1 MDNEN
6 NDLMETSQAVR
17 PVKKVILKRKP
28 VVKREPKVA
37 PKAEEIATAR
47 PVEQA
52 TYDLF
57 AEPVATQP
65 VEKVAVE
72 KPVAEH
78 IAERVSVELKS
89 NEQSPNAQPANGQSA
104 ADQSVEGQ
112 TVAEQPP
119 KKKRGRKSKAEKLA
133 MAAAEAA
140 KAALAQE
147 QSQSNEEA
155 SAGVDAKDSSKEGDA
170 PEERKTEPSMDSHE
184 ESNGSDAS
192 GDSRQEHD
200 RQEQRFEQR
209 QKFNKNQQNP
219 RNSNQNQKGKRFD
232 QNQKYQNQKQDQR
245 NGQKKG
251 LTMDDVSIPSAEYQ
265 EHLSHRMLVSDLSQV
280 PMAELKER
288 LSQMTGNSIE
298 DYAEYKK
305 QEIIVDIIRTFSQKE
320 GVVYTIGTLEILSD
334 GYGFLRSPLNSYLP
348 GPEDVYVSPAIIKF
362 LNLRTGDTIEGQIR
376 NPKESERFF
385 ALARIATVNGDAP
398 IVAKTRTSFDNLV
411 PLYPDQRI
419 NLETERK
426 DNDVSMRIIN
436 LFCPIGKGQRAL
448 ITAPPR
454 TGKTVLLQ
462 QIANA
467 ITTNHPEIKLMVLL
481 VDERPEEVTDM
492 RRNVKGE
499 VIASTFDEQATR
511 HVTVAEMVIE
521 KAKRLVEHKQDVVI
535 LLDSI
540 TRLARAYNQTVPASG
555 KILSG
560 GVDSNALHKP
570 KRFFGAARNIE
581 NGGSLTII
589 ASALIETGSR
599 MDEVIFE
606 EFKGTGN
613 SEIVLDRRMADR
625 RLYPAINIKK
635 SGTRREDLLLD
646 KDEAARIWILRNA
659 INGLEDLEMT
669 EFLIDKMRK
678 TKNNE
683 AFLRSMNTGTVPAF

>member
-6 NDLMETSQAVR
+6 AV
-17 PVKKVILKRKP
+17 VTEEAAQGAKKLVIKRKP
-28 VVKREPKVA
+28 VAKKTVKIQKVSEPEVKTVEEKQEAAVVEAA
-37 PKAEEIATAR
+37 PAASDQAEPSKKRRGRPAKQKKTEDKKEKEPQEKAETVTVEPEKKEDVKAEQEKTEQAPQEAEAATKAEEQGAEGQNDHRFNRNQQRNQKNKNRIFDNKFNGGKQEQQQRNNNNQKKALTMEELSITAEEYAEHLNHRILIGDLVTR
-47 PVEQA
+47 PV
-52 TYDLF
+52 D
-57 AEPVATQP
+57 
-65 VEKVAVE
+65 
-72 KPVAEH
+72 
-78 IAERVSVELKS
+78 
-89 NEQSPNAQPANGQSA
+89 
-104 ADQSVEGQ
+104 
-112 TVAEQPP
+112 
-119 KKKRGRKSKAEKLA
+119 
-133 MAAAEAA
+133 
-140 KAALAQE
+140 
-147 QSQSNEEA
+147 
-155 SAGVDAKDSSKEGDA
+155 
-170 PEERKTEPSMDSHE
+170 
-184 ESNGSDAS
+184 
-192 GDSRQEHD
+192 
-200 RQEQRFEQR
+200 
-209 QKFNKNQQNP
+209 
-219 RNSNQNQKGKRFD
+219 
-232 QNQKYQNQKQDQR
+232 
-245 NGQKKG
+245 
-251 LTMDDVSIPSAEYQ
+251 
-265 EHLSHRMLVSDLSQV
+265 
-280 PMAELKER
+280 ELKER
-288 LSQMTGNSIE
+288 LAEMAGTTVD
-298 DYAEYKK
+298 DYLEYKK
-305 QEIIVDIIRTFSQKE
+305 QEVVVELLKTFSRNG
-320 GVVYTIGTLEILSD
+320 GVIYATGTLEILSD
-334 GYGFLRSPLNSYLP
+334 GYGFLRSPLNSYLS
-348 GPEDVYVSPAIIKF
+348 GPEDVYVAPGIIKF
-362 LNLRTGDTIEGQIR
+362 LNLKTGDTIEGMMR
-376 NPKESERFF
+376 TPKDNERFF
-385 ALARIATVNGDAP
+385 AIARIATVNGDAP
-398 IVAKTRTSFDNLV
+398 IVAKTRTSFDNLI
-411 PLYPDQRI
+411 PLYPDERI
-419 NLETERK
+419 NLETERT

-454 TGKTVLLQ
+454 TGKTILLQ
-462 QIANA
+462 QIANS

-492 RRNVKGE
+492 RRNVRGE

-521 KAKRLVEHKQDVVI
+521 KAKRLVEHGKDVVI

-635 SGTRREDLLLD
+635 SGTRREDLILS

-659 INGLEDLEMT
+659 INDLEDLEMT

-683 AFLRSMNTGTVPAF
+683 AFLRSMNMGTVPTF

>member
-1 MDNEN
+1 M
-6 NDLMETSQAVR
+6 
-17 PVKKVILKRKP
+17 
-28 VVKREPKVA
+28 
-37 PKAEEIATAR
+37 
-47 PVEQA
+47 
-52 TYDLF
+52 
-57 AEPVATQP
+57 
-65 VEKVAVE
+65 
-72 KPVAEH
+72 
-78 IAERVSVELKS
+78 
-89 NEQSPNAQPANGQSA
+89 
-104 ADQSVEGQ
+104 
-112 TVAEQPP
+112 
-119 KKKRGRKSKAEKLA
+119 
-133 MAAAEAA
+133 
-140 KAALAQE
+140 
-147 QSQSNEEA
+147 
-155 SAGVDAKDSSKEGDA
+155 
-170 PEERKTEPSMDSHE
+170 
-184 ESNGSDAS
+184 
-192 GDSRQEHD
+192 
-200 RQEQRFEQR
+200 
-209 QKFNKNQQNP
+209 
-219 RNSNQNQKGKRFD
+219 
-232 QNQKYQNQKQDQR
+232 
-245 NGQKKG
+245 
-251 LTMDDVSIPSAEYQ
+251 
-265 EHLSHRMLVSDLSQV
+265 
-280 PMAELKER
+280 
-288 LSQMTGNSIE
+288 
-298 DYAEYKK
+298 
-305 QEIIVDIIRTFSQKE
+305 
-320 GVVYTIGTLEILSD
+320 
-334 GYGFLRSPLNSYLP
+334 
-348 GPEDVYVSPAIIKF
+348 
-362 LNLRTGDTIEGQIR
+362 
-376 NPKESERFF
+376 
-385 ALARIATVNGDAP
+385 NGDAP

>member
-1 MDNEN
+1 MDE
-6 NDLMETSQAVR
+6 EKKEAVHAVR
-17 PVKKVILKRKP
+17 KVVLKRKP
-28 VVKREPKVA
+28 IIKAEAKLAVKAEEEPKKEA
-37 PKAEEIATAR
+37 IPIAQEEPKAEAKELIQEEAPKKKKPGRKPKNKKASEA
-47 PVEQA
+47 EQPSLGL
-52 TYDLF
+52 DVP
-57 AEPVATQP
+57 AESVA
-65 VEKVAVE
+65 E
-72 KPVAEH
+72 KPVESAAEVAPVQATNPAQS
-78 IAERVSVELKS
+78 AES
-89 NEQSPNAQPANGQSA
+89 EQPTQPAPTAQVA
-104 ADQSVEGQ
+104 QDEAEGESS
-112 TVAEQPP
+112 TQP
-119 KKKRGRKSKAEKLA
+119 
-133 MAAAEAA
+133 
-140 KAALAQE
+140 
-147 QSQSNEEA
+147 
-155 SAGVDAKDSSKEGDA
+155 
-170 PEERKTEPSMDSHE
+170 TEPDNKENRDFDHK
-184 ESNGSDAS
+184 
-192 GDSRQEHD
+192 
-200 RQEQRFEQR
+200 
-209 QKFNKNQQNP
+209 QKFQKN
-219 RNSNQNQKGKRFD
+219 NQNQQKNQKNGKDRRNFD
-232 QNQKYQNQKQDQR
+232 QNQNQRNNNQK
-245 NGQKKG
+245 KS
-251 LTMDDVSIPSAEYQ
+251 LTMEDVCIPDAEYQ
-265 EHLSHRMLVSDLSQV
+265 EHLPKRMIIGDLTQKSVS
-280 PMAELKER
+280 ELKEM
-288 LSQMTGNSIE
+288 LTELAGTSLE

-305 QEIIVDIIRTFSQKE
+305 QEIIVEIIKTFSQKE
-320 GVVYTIGTLEILSD
+320 GVIYACGTLEILPEN
-334 GYGFLRSPLNSYLP
+334 YGFLRSPLNSYLP
-348 GPEDVYVSPAIIKF
+348 GPEDVYVSASIIKF
-362 LNLRTGDTIEGQIR
+362 LNLKTGDTIEGLIR
-376 NPKESERFF
+376 TPKDNERYF
-385 ALARIATVNGDAP
+385 ALSRIATVNDEPP
-398 IVAKTRTSFDNLV
+398 IVAKTRVSFDSLV

-419 NLETERK
+419 NLETERT

-454 TGKTVLLQ
+454 TGKTILLQ

-521 KAKRLVEHKQDVVI
+521 KAKRLVEHKKDVVI

>member
-6 NDLMETSQAVR
+6 TAVTEEATQGA
-17 PVKKVILKRKP
+17 KKLVIKRKP
-28 VVKREPKVA
+28 VAKKTVKVQQVAEPVQQPAEKPAETVQA
-37 PKAEEIATAR
+37 AEPAPAEDSSRKRKGRPPKQKKSDKAQAEKQESQEDSEPKAEPEK
-47 PVEQA
+47 
-52 TYDLF
+52 
-57 AEPVATQP
+57 AEEAKPET
-65 VEKVAVE
+65 EK
-72 KPVAEH
+72 
-78 IAERVSVELKS
+78 
-89 NEQSPNAQPANGQSA
+89 
-104 ADQSVEGQ
+104 ADQAQQDASVNTDEQG
-112 TVAEQPP
+112 AEVQNDHRFNRNNQRNQ
-119 KKKRGRKSKAEKLA
+119 KNNKNRNYENNKFSNGGNK
-133 MAAAEAA
+133 
-140 KAALAQE
+140 QE
-147 QSQSNEEA
+147 QQ
-155 SAGVDAKDSSKEGDA
+155 
-170 PEERKTEPSMDSHE
+170 
-184 ESNGSDAS
+184 
-192 GDSRQEHD
+192 
-200 RQEQRFEQR
+200 QR
-209 QKFNKNQQNP
+209 N
-219 RNSNQNQKGKRFD
+219 NQKKA
-232 QNQKYQNQKQDQR
+232 
-245 NGQKKG
+245 
-251 LTMDDVSIPSAEYQ
+251 LTMEEISITDEEYA
-265 EHLSHRMLVSDLSQV
+265 EHLSHRIIIGDLVTRPVD
-280 PMAELKER
+280 ELKER
-288 LSQMTGNSIE
+288 LAEMAGTTVD
-298 DYAEYKK
+298 DYLEYKK
-305 QEIIVDIIRTFSQKE
+305 QEVVVELLKTFSRNG
-320 GVVYTIGTLEILSD
+320 GVIYATGTLEILSD
-334 GYGFLRSPLNSYLP
+334 GYGFLRSPLNSYLS
-348 GPEDVYVSPAIIKF
+348 GPEDVYVAPGIIKF
-362 LNLRTGDTIEGQIR
+362 LNLKTGDTIEGMMR
-376 NPKESERFF
+376 TPKDNERFF
-385 ALARIATVNGDAP
+385 AIAKIATVNGDAP
-398 IVAKTRTSFDNLV
+398 IVAKTRTSFDNLI

-419 NLETERK
+419 NLETERT

-454 TGKTVLLQ
+454 TGKTILLQ
-462 QIANA
+462 QIANS
-467 ITTNHPEIKLMVLL
+467 ITANHPEIKLMVLL

-492 RRNVKGE
+492 RRNVRGE

-521 KAKRLVEHKQDVVI
+521 KAKRLVEHGKDVVI

-635 SGTRREDLLLD
+635 SGTRREDLILS
-646 KDEAARIWILRNA
+646 KDEAARIWVLRNA
-659 INGLEDLEMT
+659 INDLEDLEMT

-683 AFLRSMNTGTVPAF
+683 AFLRSMNMGTVPTF

>member
-6 NDLMETSQAVR
+6 ATVTEEATQVA
-17 PVKKVILKRKP
+17 KKLVIKRKP
-28 VVKREPKVA
+28 VAKKTVKVQAAKEAETKTAEEKPVEKITEVKAQSEPQVEAPAEENSQDDASKKRRGRPPKQKKSDSKSAKKEIKADTEKTEPVKEESEKAEPEKAVPEKVETAEKEA
-37 PKAEEIATAR
+37 PAAEQKAEEQTSESQQNDHR
-47 PVEQA
+47 FNNRNQRNQKNKNRNF
-52 TYDLF
+52 DKQF
-57 AEPVATQP
+57 
-65 VEKVAVE
+65 
-72 KPVAEH
+72 
-78 IAERVSVELKS
+78 
-89 NEQSPNAQPANGQSA
+89 NNNNG
-104 ADQSVEGQ
+104 
-112 TVAEQPP
+112 
-119 KKKRGRKSKAEKLA
+119 K
-133 MAAAEAA
+133 
-140 KAALAQE
+140 QE
-147 QSQSNEEA
+147 Q
-155 SAGVDAKDSSKEGDA
+155 
-170 PEERKTEPSMDSHE
+170 
-184 ESNGSDAS
+184 
-192 GDSRQEHD
+192 
-200 RQEQRFEQR
+200 QR
-209 QKFNKNQQNP
+209 N
-219 RNSNQNQKGKRFD
+219 NQKKA
-232 QNQKYQNQKQDQR
+232 
-245 NGQKKG
+245 
-251 LTMDDVSIPSAEYQ
+251 LTMEEISITDEEYAD
-265 EHLSHRMLVSDLSQV
+265 HLNHRIIIGDLVTRPAD
-280 PMAELKER
+280 ELKER
-288 LSQMTGNSIE
+288 LAEMAGTSVD
-298 DYAEYKK
+298 DYLEYKK
-305 QEIIVDIIRTFSQKE
+305 QEVIVELLKTFSRNG
-320 GVVYTIGTLEILSD
+320 GVIYATGTLEILSD
-334 GYGFLRSPLNSYLP
+334 GYGFLRSPLNSYLS

-362 LNLRTGDTIEGQIR
+362 LNLKTGDTIEGMMR
-376 NPKESERFF
+376 TPKDNERFF
-385 ALARIATVNGDAP
+385 AIAKIATVNGDAP
-398 IVAKTRTSFDNLV
+398 IVAKTRTSFDNLI

-419 NLETERK
+419 NLETERT

-454 TGKTVLLQ
+454 TGKTILLQ
-462 QIANA
+462 QIANS

-492 RRNVKGE
+492 RRNVRGE

-521 KAKRLVEHKQDVVI
+521 KAKRLVEHGKDVVI

-635 SGTRREDLLLD
+635 SGTRREDLILS

-659 INGLEDLEMT
+659 INDLEDLEMT

-683 AFLRSMNTGTVPAF
+683 AFLRSMNTGTVPMF

>member
-6 NDLMETSQAVR
+6 NELMEASQTVR

-28 VVKREPKVA
+28 VVKREPKAA
-37 PKAEEIATAR
+37 PKANETTMEKS
-47 PVEQA
+47 VEQA
-52 TYDLF
+52 SLDLF
-57 AEPVATQP
+57 AEPAASQHVS
-65 VEKVAVE
+65 
-72 KPVAEH
+72 
-78 IAERVSVELKS
+78 ERPSSE
-89 NEQSPNAQPANGQSA
+89 PNAQKQPI
-104 ADQSVEGQ
+104 
-112 TVAEQPP
+112 AEQPTAEQPVLDQPP

-140 KAALAQE
+140 KAAALAQE
-147 QSQSNEEA
+147 QAKSNEGANAGVESGLDNESKISSETRDNGNALGEPSVERPAESSNGESSNAQEA
-155 SAGVDAKDSSKEGDA
+155 S
-170 PEERKTEPSMDSHE
+170 
-184 ESNGSDAS
+184 N
-192 GDSRQEHD
+192 DSRQEHD
-200 RQEQRFEQR
+200 RQDHDRQERFEQR
-209 QKFNKNQQNP
+209 QKFNKNQQNQ
-219 RNSNQNQKGKRFD
+219 RNNQNQKGKRFE

-265 EHLSHRMLVSDLSQV
+265 EHLGHRMLVSDLSQV

-288 LSQMTGNSIE
+288 LSQMTGNLIE

-320 GVVYTIGTLEILSD
+320 GVIYTIGTLEILSD

-362 LNLRTGDTIEGQIR
+362 LNLKTGDTIEGQIR

>member
-6 NDLMETSQAVR
+6 NNNVAAEAAR
-17 PVKKVILKRKP
+17 PVRKLVLKRKP
-28 VVKREPKVA
+28 VVKKA
-37 PKAEEIATAR
+37 PQIVETDESAAVQETLFDEKTGKPETIKAEE
-47 PVEQA
+47 
-52 TYDLF
+52 
-57 AEPVATQP
+57 
-65 VEKVAVE
+65 
-72 KPVAEH
+72 
-78 IAERVSVELKS
+78 
-89 NEQSPNAQPANGQSA
+89 NASEETPR
-104 ADQSVEGQ
+104 
-112 TVAEQPP
+112 
-119 KKKRGRKSKAEKLA
+119 KKRGRKPKQKTEEQAVTVKPEAEEADKAAIEPETSEPADKPAEAMQEESLDYKSDSKADSK
-133 MAAAEAA
+133 
-140 KAALAQE
+140 QE
-147 QSQSNEEA
+147 EDNQ
-155 SAGVDAKDSSKEGDA
+155 
-170 PEERKTEPSMDSHE
+170 EERD
-184 ESNGSDAS
+184 
-192 GDSRQEHD
+192 
-200 RQEQRFEQR
+200 QRRFG
-209 QKFNKNQQNP
+209 N
-219 RNSNQNQKGKRFD
+219 RN
-232 QNQKYQNQKQDQR
+232 QR
-245 NGQKKG
+245 NGQKNKNRNFDNSG
-251 LTMDDVSIPSAEYQ
+251 KYNARQDPRGNQKKTMTMDDISIGDAEYK
-265 EHLSHRMLVSDLSQV
+265 EHLSNRMIINEVSSRPFD
-280 PMAELKER
+280 ELKER
-288 LSQMTGNSIE
+288 LAELTGQSE
-298 DYAEYKK
+298 DDFAEYKK
-305 QEIIVDIIRTFSQKE
+305 QDVILELLKTFSRNG
-320 GVVYTIGTLEILSD
+320 GVIYATGTLEILSD
-334 GYGFLRSPLNSYLP
+334 GYGFLRSPLNSYLS

-362 LNLRTGDTIEGQIR
+362 LNLKTGDTIEGMMR
-376 NPKESERFF
+376 TPKDNERFF
-385 ALARIATVNGDAP
+385 AIAKIATVNGDAP
-398 IVAKTRTSFDNLV
+398 IVAKTRTGFDSLI
-411 PLYPDQRI
+411 PLYPDERI
-419 NLETERK
+419 NLETERT

-454 TGKTVLLQ
+454 TGKTILLQ

-467 ITTNHPEIKLMVLL
+467 ITANHPEIKLMVLL

-521 KAKRLVEHKQDVVI
+521 KAKRLVEHGKDVVI

-635 SGTRREDLLLD
+635 SGTRREDLLLS

-683 AFLRSMNTGTVPAF
+683 AFLRSMNTGTVPEF

>member
-1 MDNEN
+1 MTE
-6 NDLMETSQAVR
+6 EAAQVT
-17 PVKKVILKRKP
+17 KKLVIKKKP
-28 VVKREPKVA
+28 VAKKTVKVQKTTKSDEKASIEEKPIEKKSEKSQEPAQQPAAETAAPAPVAEAAEPKSSKKRRGRPAKQAESAPEKSEAKEASEKTEEVKAETEKSATEKPASEKAEQVSQEAA
-37 PKAEEIATAR
+37 PKAEEQETEGQNDHRFNRNQRNQQKNKNRNFDNNKFNNGGKQEQQQRNNNQKKAITMEEIAITDEEYAEHLNHRILIGDLVTR
-47 PVEQA
+47 PV
-52 TYDLF
+52 D
-57 AEPVATQP
+57 
-65 VEKVAVE
+65 
-72 KPVAEH
+72 
-78 IAERVSVELKS
+78 
-89 NEQSPNAQPANGQSA
+89 
-104 ADQSVEGQ
+104 
-112 TVAEQPP
+112 
-119 KKKRGRKSKAEKLA
+119 
-133 MAAAEAA
+133 
-140 KAALAQE
+140 
-147 QSQSNEEA
+147 
-155 SAGVDAKDSSKEGDA
+155 
-170 PEERKTEPSMDSHE
+170 
-184 ESNGSDAS
+184 
-192 GDSRQEHD
+192 
-200 RQEQRFEQR
+200 
-209 QKFNKNQQNP
+209 
-219 RNSNQNQKGKRFD
+219 
-232 QNQKYQNQKQDQR
+232 
-245 NGQKKG
+245 
-251 LTMDDVSIPSAEYQ
+251 
-265 EHLSHRMLVSDLSQV
+265 
-280 PMAELKER
+280 ELKER
-288 LSQMTGNSIE
+288 LAEMAGTTVD
-298 DYAEYKK
+298 DYLEYKK
-305 QEIIVDIIRTFSQKE
+305 QEVVVELLKTFSRNG
-320 GVVYTIGTLEILSD
+320 GVIYATGTLEILSD
-334 GYGFLRSPLNSYLP
+334 GYGFLRSPLNSYLS
-348 GPEDVYVSPAIIKF
+348 GPEDVYVAPGIIKF
-362 LNLRTGDTIEGQIR
+362 LNLKTGDTIEGMMR
-376 NPKESERFF
+376 TPKDNERFF
-385 ALARIATVNGDAP
+385 AIAKIATVNGDAP
-398 IVAKTRTSFDNLV
+398 IVAKTRTSFDNLI

-419 NLETERK
+419 NLETERT

-454 TGKTVLLQ
+454 TGKTILLQ
-462 QIANA
+462 QIANS

-492 RRNVKGE
+492 RRNVRGE

-521 KAKRLVEHKQDVVI
+521 KAKRLVEHGKDVVI

-635 SGTRREDLLLD
+635 SGTRREDLILS
-646 KDEAARIWILRNA
+646 KDEAARIWVLRNA
-659 INGLEDLEMT
+659 INDLEDLEMT

-683 AFLRSMNTGTVPAF
+683 AFLRSMNTGVVPEF

>member
-1 MDNEN
+1 
-6 NDLMETSQAVR
+6 
-17 PVKKVILKRKP
+17 
-28 VVKREPKVA
+28 
-37 PKAEEIATAR
+37 
-47 PVEQA
+47 
-52 TYDLF
+52 Y
-57 AEPVATQP
+57 
-65 VEKVAVE
+65 
-72 KPVAEH
+72 
-78 IAERVSVELKS
+78 
-89 NEQSPNAQPANGQSA
+89 
-104 ADQSVEGQ
+104 
-112 TVAEQPP
+112 
-119 KKKRGRKSKAEKLA
+119 
-133 MAAAEAA
+133 
-140 KAALAQE
+140 
-147 QSQSNEEA
+147 
-155 SAGVDAKDSSKEGDA
+155 
-170 PEERKTEPSMDSHE
+170 
-184 ESNGSDAS
+184 
-192 GDSRQEHD
+192 
-200 RQEQRFEQR
+200 
-209 QKFNKNQQNP
+209 
-219 RNSNQNQKGKRFD
+219 
-232 QNQKYQNQKQDQR
+232 
-245 NGQKKG
+245 
-251 LTMDDVSIPSAEYQ
+251 
-265 EHLSHRMLVSDLSQV
+265 LS
-280 PMAELKER
+280 
-288 LSQMTGNSIE
+288 
-298 DYAEYKK
+298 
-305 QEIIVDIIRTFSQKE
+305 
-320 GVVYTIGTLEILSD
+320 
-334 GYGFLRSPLNSYLP
+334 
-348 GPEDVYVSPAIIKF
+348 GPEDVYVAPGIIKF
-362 LNLRTGDTIEGQIR
+362 LNLKTGDTIEGMMR
-376 NPKESERFF
+376 TPKDNERFF
-385 ALARIATVNGDAP
+385 AIAKIATVNGDAP
-398 IVAKTRTSFDNLV
+398 IVAKTRTSFDNLI

-419 NLETERK
+419 NLETERT

-454 TGKTVLLQ
+454 TGKTILLQ

-492 RRNVKGE
+492 RRNVRGE

-521 KAKRLVEHKQDVVI
+521 KAKRLVEHGKDVVI

-635 SGTRREDLLLD
+635 SGTRREDLILS

-659 INGLEDLEMT
+659 INDLEDLEMT

-683 AFLRSMNTGTVPAF
+683 AFLRSMNMGTVPTF

>member
-6 NDLMETSQAVR
+6 NSAVEETVR
-17 PVKKVILKRKP
+17 PVKKLVLKRKP
-28 VVKREPKVA
+28 VVKKA
-37 PKAEEIATAR
+37 PRSKETAQEQETPQAEKPAPE
-47 PVEQA
+47 V
-52 TYDLF
+52 
-57 AEPVATQP
+57 
-65 VEKVAVE
+65 
-72 KPVAEH
+72 PVAEAPVVEVK
-78 IAERVSVELKS
+78 AE
-89 NEQSPNAQPANGQSA
+89 SPEVAEDSAQKKRKGRPAKQQKTKDGDSKKKASKEAEEPEEPKETPKEAPKEAPAQPETQ
-104 ADQSVEGQ
+104 
-112 TVAEQPP
+112 
-119 KKKRGRKSKAEKLA
+119 K
-133 MAAAEAA
+133 
-140 KAALAQE
+140 
-147 QSQSNEEA
+147 EE
-155 SAGVDAKDSSKEGDA
+155 
-170 PEERKTEPSMDSHE
+170 PQEER
-184 ESNGSDAS
+184 
-192 GDSRQEHD
+192 
-200 RQEQRFEQR
+200 EQ
-209 QKFNKNQQNP
+209 KHFNNN
-219 RNSNQNQKGKRFD
+219 RNQNQHNNN
-232 QNQKYQNQKQDQR
+232 NQKNKNNKFNNGKQDQR
-245 NGQKKG
+245 NNQKKPM
-251 LTMDDVSIPSAEYQ
+251 TMEDIAIPEAEYQ
-265 EHLSHRMLVSDLSQV
+265 EHLANRLIVSDVVATS
-280 PMAELKER
+280 ADELKER
-288 LSQMTGNSIE
+288 LAAMEGTSVE
-298 DYAEYKK
+298 DYAEFKK
-305 QEIIVDIIRTFSQKE
+305 QEVIVELLKAFSRNG
-320 GVVYTIGTLEILSD
+320 GVIYATGTLEILSD
-334 GYGFLRSPLNSYLP
+334 GYGFLRSPNNSYLS
-348 GPEDVYVSPAIIKF
+348 GPEDVYVSAGIIKF
-362 LNLRTGDTIEGQIR
+362 LNLKTGDTIEGLMR
-376 NPKESERFF
+376 TPKDNERFF
-385 ALARIATVNGDAP
+385 AISRIASVNGDAP
-398 IVAKTRTSFDNLV
+398 IVAKTRTSFDNLI

-419 NLETERK
+419 NLETERT

-454 TGKTVLLQ
+454 TGKTILLQ
-462 QIANA
+462 QIANS

-492 RRNVKGE
+492 RRNVRGE

-521 KAKRLVEHKQDVVI
+521 KAKRLVEHGKDVVI

-635 SGTRREDLLLD
+635 SGTRREDLLLE
-646 KDEAARIWILRNA
+646 KDEAARIWLLRNA

-683 AFLRSMNTGTVPAF
+683 AFLRSMNTGIVPEF

>member
-1 MDNEN
+1 MDNETTGVVTE
-6 NDLMETSQAVR
+6 ETAR
-17 PVKKVILKRKP
+17 PVKKVVLKRKP
-28 VVKREPKVA
+28 VVKKTPKIKEEETEVKAPVEEPAKVEA
-37 PKAEEIATAR
+37 VAVAQAPAQVEQPKAE
-47 PVEQA
+47 
-52 TYDLF
+52 
-57 AEPVATQP
+57 AEPAPKKRRNKAKQKAEQEKKAPAEEQVASTEASVQTSEEEHAESQP
-65 VEKVAVE
+65 ESK
-72 KPVAEH
+72 
-78 IAERVSVELKS
+78 
-89 NEQSPNAQPANGQSA
+89 GD
-104 ADQSVEGQ
+104 DQSD
-112 TVAEQPP
+112 
-119 KKKRGRKSKAEKLA
+119 RRFDRK
-133 MAAAEAA
+133 
-140 KAALAQE
+140 Q
-147 QSQSNEEA
+147 
-155 SAGVDAKDSSKEGDA
+155 
-170 PEERKTEPSMDSHE
+170 
-184 ESNGSDAS
+184 
-192 GDSRQEHD
+192 
-200 RQEQRFEQR
+200 
-209 QKFNKNQQNP
+209 
-219 RNSNQNQKGKRFD
+219 NQNQNQRN
-232 QNQKYQNQKQDQR
+232 NQKNNNKKFNNNGKQDQR
-245 NGQKKG
+245 QNQQKKP
-251 LTMDDVSIPSAEYQ
+251 MSMEDIAISDEEYQ
-265 EHLSHRMLVSDLSQV
+265 SDLSNRLMV
-280 PMAELKER
+280 NDLSVAPFDELKER
-288 LSQMTGNSIE
+288 LAEMAGTSVD

-305 QEIIVDIIRTFSQKE
+305 QEVVMELIKTFSRN
-320 GVVYTIGTLEILSD
+320 GGFIYAVGTLEILSD
-334 GYGFLRSPLNSYLP
+334 GYGFLRSPLNSYLS

-362 LNLRTGDTIEGQIR
+362 LNLKTGDTIEGMMR
-376 NPKESERFF
+376 TPKENERFF
-385 ALARIATVNGDAP
+385 ALSKVATVNGDAP
-398 IVAKTRTSFDNLV
+398 IVAKTRISFDNLV

-419 NLETERK
+419 NLETERT

-454 TGKTVLLQ
+454 TGKTILLQ
-462 QIANA
+462 QIANS

-492 RRNVKGE
+492 RRNVRGE

-521 KAKRLVEHKQDVVI
+521 KAKRLVEHGKDVVI

-635 SGTRREDLLLD
+635 SGTRREDLLLS

-683 AFLRSMNTGTVPAF
+683 AFLRSMNTGIVPEF

>member
-6 NDLMETSQAVR
+6 AVVTEEAAQVTKKLVIKKKPVAKKAVKVQKTTEPDEKASIEEKPIEKDIDKSLEPVQQPAVEASSSAPEAEPKASRKRRGRPAKQAESGKPETKEAPEKAREVKAETEKPAPEQSSQAPQTSQEVS
-17 PVKKVILKRKP
+17 
-28 VVKREPKVA
+28 A
-37 PKAEEIATAR
+37 PKAEEQGSEI
-47 PVEQA
+47 QN
-52 TYDLF
+52 
-57 AEPVATQP
+57 
-65 VEKVAVE
+65 
-72 KPVAEH
+72 EH
-78 IAERVSVELKS
+78 R
-89 NEQSPNAQPANGQSA
+89 
-104 ADQSVEGQ
+104 
-112 TVAEQPP
+112 
-119 KKKRGRKSKAEKLA
+119 
-133 MAAAEAA
+133 
-140 KAALAQE
+140 
-147 QSQSNEEA
+147 
-155 SAGVDAKDSSKEGDA
+155 
-170 PEERKTEPSMDSHE
+170 
-184 ESNGSDAS
+184 
-192 GDSRQEHD
+192 
-200 RQEQRFEQR
+200 
-209 QKFNKNQQNP
+209 FNKNQH
-219 RNSNQNQKGKRFD
+219 NQKNKNRNFDNKFNNGGKQEQQQRNN
-232 QNQKYQNQKQDQR
+232 NQKKAM
-245 NGQKKG
+245 
-251 LTMDDVSIPSAEYQ
+251 TMEEIAITDEEYAD
-265 EHLSHRMLVSDLSQV
+265 HLNHRILIGDLVTRPVD
-280 PMAELKER
+280 ELKER
-288 LSQMTGNSIE
+288 LAEMAGTTVD
-298 DYAEYKK
+298 DYLEYKK
-305 QEIIVDIIRTFSQKE
+305 QEVIVELLKTFSRNG
-320 GVVYTIGTLEILSD
+320 GVIYATGTLEILSD
-334 GYGFLRSPLNSYLP
+334 GYGFLRSPLNSYLS
-348 GPEDVYVSPAIIKF
+348 GPEDVYVSPGIIKF
-362 LNLRTGDTIEGQIR
+362 LNLKTGDTIEGMMR
-376 NPKESERFF
+376 TPKDNERFF
-385 ALARIATVNGDAP
+385 AIARIATVNGDAP
-398 IVAKTRTSFDNLV
+398 IVAKTRTSFDNLI

-419 NLETERK
+419 NLETERT

-454 TGKTVLLQ
+454 TGKTILLQ
-462 QIANA
+462 QIANS

-492 RRNVKGE
+492 RRNVRGE

-521 KAKRLVEHKQDVVI
+521 KAKRLVEHGKDVVI

-635 SGTRREDLLLD
+635 SGTRREDLILS
-646 KDEAARIWILRNA
+646 KDEAARIWVLRNA
-659 INGLEDLEMT
+659 INDLEDLEMT

-683 AFLRSMNTGTVPAF
+683 AFLRSMNMGTVPTF

>member
-6 NDLMETSQAVR
+6 AV
-17 PVKKVILKRKP
+17 VTEEAAQGAKKLVIKRKP
-28 VVKREPKVA
+28 VAKKTVKIQPVKEAAPQKAEPQEAVKKEAAPVEVAAAPVAEAATAEVAAEAREDSSKKRRGRPAKQKKAEEHKQQEAAEKAEPEKAERVEQA
-37 PKAEEIATAR
+37 QPAQKAQQENAASQDHSTSPKAEEQGAESQGSEGQNDHRFNRNQRNQKNKNRNFDNNQQRNNNQKKAITMEEISITDEEYAEHLNHRIIIGDLVTR
-47 PVEQA
+47 PV
-52 TYDLF
+52 D
-57 AEPVATQP
+57 
-65 VEKVAVE
+65 
-72 KPVAEH
+72 
-78 IAERVSVELKS
+78 
-89 NEQSPNAQPANGQSA
+89 
-104 ADQSVEGQ
+104 
-112 TVAEQPP
+112 
-119 KKKRGRKSKAEKLA
+119 
-133 MAAAEAA
+133 
-140 KAALAQE
+140 
-147 QSQSNEEA
+147 
-155 SAGVDAKDSSKEGDA
+155 
-170 PEERKTEPSMDSHE
+170 
-184 ESNGSDAS
+184 
-192 GDSRQEHD
+192 
-200 RQEQRFEQR
+200 
-209 QKFNKNQQNP
+209 
-219 RNSNQNQKGKRFD
+219 
-232 QNQKYQNQKQDQR
+232 
-245 NGQKKG
+245 
-251 LTMDDVSIPSAEYQ
+251 
-265 EHLSHRMLVSDLSQV
+265 
-280 PMAELKER
+280 ELKER
-288 LSQMTGNSIE
+288 LAEMAGTTVD
-298 DYAEYKK
+298 DYLEYKK
-305 QEIIVDIIRTFSQKE
+305 QEVIVELLKTFSRNG
-320 GVVYTIGTLEILSD
+320 GVIYATGTLEILSD
-334 GYGFLRSPLNSYLP
+334 GYGFLRSPLNSYLS
-348 GPEDVYVSPAIIKF
+348 GPEDVYVAPGIIKF
-362 LNLRTGDTIEGQIR
+362 LNLKTGDTIEGMMR
-376 NPKESERFF
+376 TPKDNERFF
-385 ALARIATVNGDAP
+385 AIAKIATVNGDAP
-398 IVAKTRTSFDNLV
+398 IVAKTRTSFDNLI

-419 NLETERK
+419 NLETERT

-454 TGKTVLLQ
+454 TGKTILLQ

-492 RRNVKGE
+492 RRNVRGE

-521 KAKRLVEHKQDVVI
+521 KAKRLVEHGKDVVI

-635 SGTRREDLLLD
+635 SGTRREDLILS

-659 INGLEDLEMT
+659 INDLEDLEMT

-683 AFLRSMNTGTVPAF
+683 AFLRSMNMGTVPTF